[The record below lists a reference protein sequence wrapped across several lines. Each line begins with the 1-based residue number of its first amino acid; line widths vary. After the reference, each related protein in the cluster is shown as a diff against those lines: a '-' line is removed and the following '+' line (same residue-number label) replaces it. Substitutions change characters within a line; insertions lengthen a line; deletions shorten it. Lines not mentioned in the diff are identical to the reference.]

1 MSVAGGK
8 GSLGQLVGCMW
19 VVVWCIS
26 AGDAGPARY
35 CGFFNVM
42 ICNYGSDTE
51 HDLVLEI

>member
-8 GSLGQLVGCMW
+8 GSLGRLVGCMW

-51 HDLVLEI
+51 YDLVLEI